1 MGIEFTALEDHIQ
14 ERLQKYIEKMDKGFS
29 RAATESV

>member
-1 MGIEFTALEDHIQ
+1 MGIEFTALEEHIQ

-29 RAATESV
+29 RAATEGA